1 MRRKNNLATT
11 KEKIPIYKKAHA
23 DMKKHENILKWKQK
37 EKKEEKKLERKNASG
52 MTRSI
57 F

>member
-1 MRRKNNLATT
+1 
-11 KEKIPIYKKAHA
+11 
-23 DMKKHENILKWKQK
+23 MKKHENILKWKQN